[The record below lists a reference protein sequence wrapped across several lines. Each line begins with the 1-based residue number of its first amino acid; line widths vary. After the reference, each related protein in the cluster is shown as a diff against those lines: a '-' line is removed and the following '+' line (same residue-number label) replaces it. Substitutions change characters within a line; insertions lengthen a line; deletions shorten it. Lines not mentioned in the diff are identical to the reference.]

1 MASIKIIL
9 ERMSKMRKTERNFT
23 NKVLESKRG
32 DVQAVKSKIKRSV
45 MATAFLFA
53 ATMPL
58 SMAVPVENVQA
69 AVVEQKQ
76 VKKVNQK
83 VKTNTSKTNKT
94 TISSKVT
101 SSTMIKAYKKYLRK
115 NVSNKKYYAIV
126 NIGDNNAPVLLIGT
140 RGAGN
145 DKTGRHYTG
154 CQIYY
159 YKNGKA
165 VKMDTFREGGRWL
178 LLSRKNGQNYLTN
191 GGSDFSIRIC
201 VKNGNLY
208 SYQYYNNHN
217 WKKNPENK
225 WATSIVKVNSRIIKN
240 MGYLDG
246 TIYRK
251 HTGYYTYLKN
261 PEISFIRN
269 VK

>member
-1 MASIKIIL
+1 
-9 ERMSKMRKTERNFT
+9 MRKAEKNLR
-23 NKVLESKRG
+23 KQILKSKQG
-32 DVQAVKSKIKRSV
+32 DVQAVKSKIKKSV
-45 MATAFLFA
+45 MAATFLVA
-53 ATMPL
+53 ATIPIGL
-58 SMAVPVENVQA
+58 SVPAGNVQA
-69 AVVEQKQ
+69 AVIPQKQ
-76 VKKVNQK
+76 VQTVSQK
-83 VKTNTSKTNKT
+83 VKTNTSKAKKM
-94 TISSKVT
+94 TISKKVT
-101 SSTMIKAYKKYLRK
+101 SAIMIKAYKKYLRK

-126 NIGDNNAPVLLIGT
+126 NIGDNNAPVLLIGIQ
-140 RGAGN
+140 GVGN

-159 YKNGKA
+159 YKNGKV
-165 VKMDTFREGGRWL
+165 VKIDTFKDGGRWL
-178 LLSRKNGQNYLTN
+178 LLSKKDGQNYLTN

-208 SYQYYNNHN
+208 RYQYYNNHN

-225 WATSIVKVNSRIIKN
+225 WATSIVKMNGKVIKN

-246 TIYRK
+246 TLYRR

-261 PEISFIRN
+261 PEISFTKN

>member
-1 MASIKIIL
+1 
-9 ERMSKMRKTERNFT
+9 MRKTERNFT
-23 NKVLESKRG
+23 NQVLESKRG
-32 DVQAVKSKIKRSV
+32 GVQAVKSKIKKSV
-45 MATAFLFA
+45 IATAFLFA
-53 ATMPL
+53 TTMPF
-58 SMAVPVENVQA
+58 SMVVPAESVQA
-69 AVVEQKQ
+69 AVAQQRQ
-76 VKKVNQK
+76 VQTVNQK
-83 VKTNTSKTNKT
+83 VKTNTSKATKT
-94 TISSKVT
+94 TTSGKVT
-101 SSTMIKAYKKYLRK
+101 PSVITKAYKKYLIK

-140 RGAGN
+140 QGAGN

-159 YKNGKA
+159 YKNGKV
-165 VKMDTFREGGRWL
+165 VKMDTFKDGGRWL
-178 LLSRKNGQNYLTN
+178 LLSKKDGQNYLTN

-201 VKNGNLY
+201 IKNGNLY
-208 SYQYYNNHN
+208 RYQYYNNHN

-225 WATSIVKVNSRIIKN
+225 WATSIVKMDGRIIKN

-246 TIYRK
+246 TLYRR

-261 PEISFIRN
+261 PGISFTKN

>member
-1 MASIKIIL
+1 
-9 ERMSKMRKTERNFT
+9 MRKTERNFT

-32 DVQAVKSKIKRSV
+32 DVQAVKSKIKSSV

-53 ATMPL
+53 ATIPIGL
-58 SMAVPVENVQA
+58 SVPAGNVQA
-69 AVVEQKQ
+69 AAAQQKQ

-83 VKTNTSKTNKT
+83 VKTNTSKA
-94 TISSKVT
+94 IQIIESRKVT

-140 RGAGN
+140 LGAGN
-145 DKTGRHYTG
+145 NKTGRHYTG

-208 SYQYYNNHN
+208 RYQYYNNHN

-225 WATSIVKVNSRIIKN
+225 WATSIVKMNGKVIKN

-246 TIYRK
+246 TLYRR

-261 PEISFIRN
+261 PEISFTKN

>member
-1 MASIKIIL
+1 
-9 ERMSKMRKTERNFT
+9 MRKTERNFT

-32 DVQAVKSKIKRSV
+32 DVQAVKSKIKSSV
-45 MATAFLFA
+45 MAAAFLFA

-58 SMAVPVENVQA
+58 TMAVSSRNVQA
-69 AVVEQKQ
+69 AVTQQKQ
-76 VKKVNQK
+76 IQTVNQK
-83 VKTNTSKTNKT
+83 VKTNTSKAIKT
-94 TISSKVT
+94 ITPKKVT
-101 SSTMIKAYKKYLRK
+101 SATMIKAYKKYLRK

-126 NIGDNNAPVLLIGT
+126 NIGDNNAPVLLRGT
-140 RGAGN
+140 QGAGN

-159 YKNGKA
+159 YKNGKV
-165 VKMDTFREGGRWL
+165 VKMDTFKDGGRWL

-201 VKNGNLY
+201 VK
-208 SYQYYNNHN
+208 
-217 WKKNPENK
+217 KNPENK
-225 WATSIVKVNSRIIKN
+225 WATFIVKMNGKVIKN

-246 TIYRK
+246 TLYRR

-261 PEISFIRN
+261 PEISFTKN

>member
-1 MASIKIIL
+1 
-9 ERMSKMRKTERNFT
+9 MRKTERNFT

-32 DVQAVKSKIKRSV
+32 DVQAVKSKIKSSV
-45 MATAFLFA
+45 MAIAFLFA
-53 ATMPL
+53 ATIPIGL
-58 SMAVPVENVQA
+58 SVPAGNVQA
-69 AVVEQKQ
+69 AAAQQKQ

-83 VKTNTSKTNKT
+83 VKTNTSKAIQ
-94 TISSKVT
+94 TIESRKVT
-101 SSTMIKAYKKYLRK
+101 SSTMIKAY
-115 NVSNKKYYAIV
+115 KKYYAIV
-126 NIGDNNAPVLLIGT
+126 NIGDNNAPVLLRGT
-140 RGAGN
+140 QGAGN

-159 YKNGKA
+159 YKNGKV
-165 VKMDTFREGGRWL
+165 VKMDTFKDGGRWL
-178 LLSRKNGQNYLTN
+178 LLSKKDGQNYLTN

-208 SYQYYNNHN
+208 RYQYYNNHN

-225 WATSIVKVNSRIIKN
+225 WATSIVKMNGRIIKN

-246 TIYRK
+246 TMYRK

-261 PEISFIRN
+261 PEISFTKN

>member
-1 MASIKIIL
+1 
-9 ERMSKMRKTERNFT
+9 MRKTERNFT

-32 DVQAVKSKIKRSV
+32 DVQAVKSKIKSSV
-45 MATAFLFA
+45 MAVAFLFA

-58 SMAVPVENVQA
+58 TMAVSSRNVQA
-69 AVVEQKQ
+69 AVTQQKQ
-76 VKKVNQK
+76 IQTVNQK
-83 VKTNTSKTNKT
+83 VKTNTSKAIKT
-94 TISSKVT
+94 ITPKKVT
-101 SSTMIKAYKKYLRK
+101 SATMIKAYKKYLRK

-126 NIGDNNAPVLLIGT
+126 NIGDNNAPVLLRGT
-140 RGAGN
+140 QGAGN

-159 YKNGKA
+159 YKNGKV
-165 VKMDTFREGGRWL
+165 VKMDTFKDGGRWL
-178 LLSRKNGQNYLTN
+178 LLSKKDGQNYLTN
-191 GGSDFSIRIC
+191 GGSDFSIR

-208 SYQYYNNHN
+208 RYQYYNNHN

-225 WATSIVKVNSRIIKN
+225 WATSIVKMNGKVIKN

-246 TIYRK
+246 TLYRR

-261 PEISFIRN
+261 PEISFTKN

>member
-1 MASIKIIL
+1 
-9 ERMSKMRKTERNFT
+9 MRKTERNFT

-32 DVQAVKSKIKRSV
+32 DVQAVKSKIKSSV
-45 MATAFLFA
+45 MAAAFLFA

-58 SMAVPVENVQA
+58 TMAVSSRNVQA
-69 AVVEQKQ
+69 AVTQQKQ
-76 VKKVNQK
+76 IQTVNQK
-83 VKTNTSKTNKT
+83 VKTNTSKAIKT
-94 TISSKVT
+94 ITPKKVT
-101 SSTMIKAYKKYLRK
+101 SATMIKAYKKYLSK

-126 NIGDNNAPVLLIGT
+126 NIGDNNAPVLLRGT
-140 RGAGN
+140 QGAGN

-159 YKNGKA
+159 YKNGKV
-165 VKMDTFREGGRWL
+165 VKMDTFKDGGRWL
-178 LLSRKNGQNYLTN
+178 LLSKKDGQNYLTN
-191 GGSDFSIRIC
+191 VGSDFSMRIC

-208 SYQYYNNHN
+208 RYQYYKNHN

-225 WATSIVKVNSRIIKN
+225 WATSIVKMNGKVIKN

-246 TIYRK
+246 TLYRR

-261 PEISFIRN
+261 PEISFTKN

>member
-1 MASIKIIL
+1 
-9 ERMSKMRKTERNFT
+9 MRKTERNFT

-32 DVQAVKSKIKRSV
+32 DVQAVKSKIKSSV
-45 MATAFLFA
+45 MAIAFLFA
-53 ATMPL
+53 ATIPIGL
-58 SMAVPVENVQA
+58 SVPAGNVQA
-69 AVVEQKQ
+69 AAAQQKQ

-83 VKTNTSKTNKT
+83 VKTNTSKAIQ
-94 TISSKVT
+94 TIESRKVT

-126 NIGDNNAPVLLIGT
+126 NIGDNNAPVLLRGT
-140 RGAGN
+140 QGAGN

-159 YKNGKA
+159 YKNG
-165 VKMDTFREGGRWL
+165 
-178 LLSRKNGQNYLTN
+178 
-191 GGSDFSIRIC
+191 
-201 VKNGNLY
+201 NLY
-208 SYQYYNNHN
+208 RYQYYNNHN

-225 WATSIVKVNSRIIKN
+225 WATSIVKMNGKVIKN

-246 TIYRK
+246 TLYRR

-261 PEISFIRN
+261 PEISFTKN

>member
-1 MASIKIIL
+1 
-9 ERMSKMRKTERNFT
+9 MRKTERNFT

-201 VKNGNLY
+201 IKNGNLY
-208 SYQYYNNHN
+208 RYQYYNNHN

-225 WATSIVKVNSRIIKN
+225 WATSIVKMNGKVIKN
-240 MGYLDG
+240 MGYLNG
-246 TIYRK
+246 TLYRR

-261 PEISFIRN
+261 PEISFTKN

>member
-32 DVQAVKSKIKRSV
+32 DVQAVKSKIKSSV

-53 ATMPL
+53 ATIPIGL
-58 SMAVPVENVQA
+58 SVPAGNVQA
-69 AVVEQKQ
+69 AAAQQKQ

-83 VKTNTSKTNKT
+83 VKTNTSKAIQ
-94 TISSKVT
+94 TIESRKVT

-126 NIGDNNAPVLLIGT
+126 NIGDNNAPVLLRGT
-140 RGAGN
+140 QGAGN

-159 YKNGKA
+159 YKNGKV
-165 VKMDTFREGGRWL
+165 VKMDTFKDGGRWL
-178 LLSRKNGQNYLTN
+178 LLSQKKMDRITLQTAVQISLSEFVLKMETYTDINIITIITGKRILKINGQHPL
-191 GGSDFSIRIC
+191 
-201 VKNGNLY
+201 
-208 SYQYYNNHN
+208 
-217 WKKNPENK
+217 
-225 WATSIVKVNSRIIKN
+225 
-240 MGYLDG
+240 
-246 TIYRK
+246 
-251 HTGYYTYLKN
+251 
-261 PEISFIRN
+261 
-269 VK
+269 

>member
-1 MASIKIIL
+1 
-9 ERMSKMRKTERNFT
+9 MRKTERNFT

-32 DVQAVKSKIKRSV
+32 DVQAVKSKIKSSV
-45 MATAFLFA
+45 MAVAFLFA

-58 SMAVPVENVQA
+58 TMAVSSRNVQA
-69 AVVEQKQ
+69 AVTQQKQ
-76 VKKVNQK
+76 IQTVNQK
-83 VKTNTSKTNKT
+83 VKTNTSKAIKT
-94 TISSKVT
+94 ITPKKVT
-101 SSTMIKAYKKYLRK
+101 SATMIKAYKKYLRK

-126 NIGDNNAPVLLIGT
+126 NIGDNNAPVLLRGT
-140 RGAGN
+140 QGAGN

-159 YKNGKA
+159 YKNGKV
-165 VKMDTFREGGRWL
+165 VKMDTFKDGGRWL
-178 LLSRKNGQNYLTN
+178 LLSKKDGQNYLTI

-208 SYQYYNNHN
+208 RYQYYNNHN

-225 WATSIVKVNSRIIKN
+225 WATSIVKMNGKVIKN

-246 TIYRK
+246 TLYRR

-261 PEISFIRN
+261 PEISFTKN